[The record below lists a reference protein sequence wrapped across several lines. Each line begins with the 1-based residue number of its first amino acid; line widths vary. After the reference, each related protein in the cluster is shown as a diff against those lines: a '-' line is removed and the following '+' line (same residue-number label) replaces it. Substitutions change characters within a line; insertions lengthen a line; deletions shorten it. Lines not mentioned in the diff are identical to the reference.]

1 MIVVQLRGE
10 IVVKSSCILAKACY
24 DTPMFDWQ
32 TEEDEAIWDDEPAL
46 QSKTAVSRKR
56 PWWLGG
62 LLVVLVGIAG
72 VLFYRQAQKQAEAA
86 VANVEA
92 DIISSHNLL
101 QTAVETGDA
110 DLLQALL
117 SGRNMAWAEIQQQL
131 IRNGLFWERPLLAMQ
146 WQPTGHKI
154 IETTIDPALESAELV
169 YSQAYDI
176 LTSDGVTETI
186 SLQHT
191 AVYRRGSQR
200 WLYAP
205 QEDEFWGEWETT
217 DSDRLMLIYPARDK
231 QIAERLFADLS
242 DVINRACDELTDLN
256 CDESRQI
263 IVRLEKDPS
272 SLSVLNNLALLYQS
286 GLRLE
291 LPAPSLV
298 GVPMDD
304 AGYDAL
310 QRGYA
315 GLVVTAVIAESVGWK
330 CCEHGPVFQTLL
342 NYQLGQL
349 QLRPWSITVDD
360 HIALWDGDRL
370 VSLDGLLDYWEQ
382 TTVEEPDPAGSL
394 FLQTA
399 VDFILRKF
407 PHQSPAALQRTMS
420 ATENIRFSRWMLE
433 MPGLSSD
440 FRFVSPS
447 ALISALDQDWRLY
460 AILQK
465 DIDSV
470 ESLPIPLPAQDIQ
483 LICMQDSVDTPE
495 VILARYI
502 SERSTWVVDRQN
514 QRFTI
519 MYPTIDEAGVVLLGL
534 EFSDSQAQS
543 VIEIWRNGTS
553 QLISG
558 NDRYIITLG
567 QFDPSGRY
575 LAAFILNQVEEFP
588 SSTAGIL
595 FDLDECDATGC
606 AELTIP
612 GIPVWSPSGERV
624 IFIGTDFAETAPS
637 LADGRVWMVNGNLGT
652 GTFPLY
658 LVENV
663 GGLAES
669 EYPTPFAEG
678 HSAFWLDDSR
688 YGYVQSLGG
697 TSQQIVLVND
707 DGEPEIILEANE
719 LLDLVPENVRLG
731 HLLFQYARS
740 NPTNSNQL
748 FVVASD
754 IDGQGYVFLVDLESG
769 AVEYRFAFG
778 QLINHLFGFSPDG
791 RYLVTTGAQR
801 ESSELNVVS
810 DFITIHTIA
819 SNQTHHY
826 LFDTSDS
833 NINFVFD
840 WSADGNWLLS
850 ILDDGLLQLIAPDY
864 NYRQVIAHEFGEC
877 QMVSWVNP

>member
-1 MIVVQLRGE
+1 M
-10 IVVKSSCILAKACY
+10 KSSCIPAKACY
-24 DTPMFDWQ
+24 DTTMFDWQ
-32 TEEDEAIWDDEPAL
+32 TEEDEAIWDDEPAP
-46 QSKTAVSRKR
+46 QSGTAVSRKR
-56 PWWLGG
+56 AWWLGG
-62 LLVVLVGIAG
+62 LLVVFVGVVG
-72 VLFYRQAQKQAEAA
+72 VLFYRQAQKQADAA

-92 DIISSHNLL
+92 DIISSHNLV

-110 DLLQALL
+110 DLLRALL
-117 SGRNMAWAEIQQQL
+117 SGRDMAWAEIQEQL
-131 IRNGLFWERPLLAMQ
+131 IRNDLFWERPLLAMQ
-146 WQPTGHKI
+146 WQPTGHQI

-176 LTSDGVTETI
+176 LTPSGVRETI

-205 QEDEFWGEWETT
+205 LEDEFWGEWKTT

-242 DVINRACDELTDLN
+242 DVIERACDELTDLN

-298 GVPMDD
+298 GVPVDD

-315 GLVVTAVIAESVGWK
+315 GLVVTAVIAESVEWE
-330 CCEHGPVFQTLL
+330 CCEHGPIFQTLL

-360 HIALWDGDRL
+360 HIALWDGEQL
-370 VSLDGLLDYWEQ
+370 ISLDDLLDYWEQ
-382 TTVEEPDPAGSL
+382 SAVEEPDPADSL

-399 VDFILRKF
+399 VDFILREF
-407 PHQSPAALQRTMS
+407 PHQSPAALQRAMS
-420 ATENIRFSRWMLE
+420 TTENIRFLRWMLE
-433 MPGLSSD
+433 IPSLSSD
-440 FRFVSPS
+440 PRFVSPS
-447 ALISALDQDWRLY
+447 ALISTLDQDWRLF
-460 AILQK
+460 ALLQK

-470 ESLPIPLPAQDIQ
+470 EALPVPLPEQDIQ

-495 VILARYI
+495 VLLARYI
-502 SERSTWVVDRQN
+502 SERSSWVTERQN
-514 QRFTI
+514 QMFTV
-519 MYPTIDEAGVVLLGL
+519 MYPTVDESGVVLLGL
-534 EFSDSQAQS
+534 EFSDSEAQS
-543 VIEIWRNGTS
+543 VIEIWRNGSS

-558 NDRYIITLG
+558 NGRYIITLG
-567 QFDPSGRY
+567 QFDPSGQY
-575 LAAFILNQVEEFP
+575 LAAFVVNQFEEFP
-588 SSTAGIL
+588 SGLAHVL
-595 FDLDECDATGC
+595 FDLDECDASGC
-606 AELTIP
+606 VELTVP
-612 GIPVWSPSGERV
+612 GIPVWSPTGERV
-624 IFIGTDFAETAPS
+624 IFIGADFTEAASS
-637 LADGRVWMVNGNLGT
+637 LADGRVWLVNGNLGT

-658 LVENV
+658 LAENV
-663 GGLAES
+663 GKLDEGEFL
-669 EYPTPFAEG
+669 TPFAEG

-697 TSQQIVLVND
+697 TSQQIMLVTD
-707 DGEPEIILEANE
+707 DGEPEIILKANE

-731 HLLFQYARS
+731 HLLIQYVRP

-748 FVVASD
+748 FVVVSD
-754 IDGQGYVFLVDLESG
+754 IDRQGYVFLVDLESG
-769 AVEYRFAFG
+769 TVEYRFASG
-778 QLINHLFGFSPDG
+778 QLSNHLFGFSPDG

-801 ESSELNVVS
+801 ESNELNFVS

-819 SNQTHHY
+819 SNQTHTY
-826 LFDTSDS
+826 LFDASDNNLS
-833 NINFVFD
+833 FVFD
-840 WSADGNWLLS
+840 WSADGNWLLT
-850 ILDDGLLQLIAPDY
+850 ILDNGLLQLIAPDY
-864 NYRQVIAHEFGEC
+864 NYRQVISHEFGEC